1 MLIFSFFI
9 FLISFN
15 YVYKQKLKKVKEK
28 TLNLLLSNF
37 ISYSQHFEDF
47 ILFYIFQDIQNGF
60 YIDVGAND
68 PDLISV
74 TKAFYQRG
82 WYGIN
87 IEPLPEK
94 YRLFEKFRKRDINL
108 QFGAGEKE
116 GNASLNVMGGIG
128 ECSSILFKKTN
139 SSKIINIIIKTMSN
153 ICKFYAPSGVTIQFC
168 KIDVERAEKSVL
180 LGFDFKNYRPKI
192 FCIESLKNRETK
204 IPGYKEWEYI
214 LLSNDYAFAYQYKV
228 NRFYYDKRVQ
238 GLKEKFDNI
247 DYYVK
252 IYKKN

>member
-1 MLIFSFFI
+1 MD
-9 FLISFN
+9 
-15 YVYKQKLKKVKEK
+15 KLHG
-28 TLNLLLSNF
+28 F
-37 ISYSQHFEDF
+37 QY
-47 ILFYIFQDIQNGF
+47 LFYDIQNGF

-68 PDLISV
+68 PDSISV

-94 YRLFEKFRKRDINL
+94 YILLEKFRKRDINL

-116 GNASLNVMGGIG
+116 GNASLNVIGVIG
-128 ECSSILFKKTN
+128 ESSSILFKKSN
-139 SSKIINIIIKTMSN
+139 RSKIINIKINTMSN
-153 ICKFYAPSGVTIQFC
+153 ICKLYAPSGVTIQFC
-168 KIDVERAEKSVL
+168 KIDVERAEKNVL

-192 FCIESLKNRETK
+192 FCIESLINRETK

-228 NRFYYDKRVQ
+228 NRFYYDKRVK